1 MIRTL
6 KENCERIKTQY
17 GLERKDFKPYDV
29 LPQLLEEYNFNTIHH
44 TIEMTPVDARKPENK
59 ITVESR
65 NKKIYNT
72 YNPENKSLLSV
83 GDKFRMS
90 NYKKIFD

>member
-1 MIRTL
+1 
-6 KENCERIKTQY
+6 
-17 GLERKDFKPYDV
+17 
-29 LPQLLEEYNFNTIHH
+29 
-44 TIEMTPVDARKPENK
+44 MTPVDARKPENK